1 MDEIA
6 AKEMTDTKL
15 EIFLLLVLISHRS
28 GANSSNASVNQESCP
43 LRIKE

>member
-6 AKEMTDTKL
+6 AKQMIDTKL
-15 EIFLLLVLISHRS
+15 DIFLFLVRISHRS
-28 GANSSNASVNQESCP
+28 GANSSNASANQESCP

>member
-6 AKEMTDTKL
+6 AKQMIDTKL
-15 EIFLLLVLISHRS
+15 EIFLFLVLISYRT